1 MRQNTSSPRAC
12 LPFQCFHT
20 STGPGRLSNSA
31 VLYVRGAN
39 HKRLRICLAMYSALL
54 RTSFSVTAAP

>member
-20 STGPGRLSNSA
+20 STGPGLLGNIA

-39 HKRLRICLAMYSALL
+39 HKRLRISLVTFPQHEPVLAQMS
-54 RTSFSVTAAP
+54 